1 MLRGLYTSA
10 SGMNA
15 ELLRQDVV
23 ANNIANAG
31 TTGFKKDD
39 AVFESFPDRLLK
51 RIHDRMDAGTGPAGM
66 AALTAQPQTI
76 GMMGQGVRPVDTPT
90 HFTDGSPIM
99 TGRPLD
105 LAMQGNGLF
114 TVQQSDGS
122 MAYTRDGSFTLN
134 GENQLTTMSGNLVMG
149 QGERPLVITGTNVV
163 VDDGGVVKVDG
174 VDAGRLALAAY
185 DPHTFEKR
193 GENLY
198 VRQDDALSAMGEDS
212 APDGRL
218 MQGYTEGSNVQVVTE
233 MVRMIE
239 VDRAYDSNSKIIQMQ
254 DETLGRLINDVGKPS
269 A

>member
-1 MLRGLYTSA
+1 MLRGLYTSS

-51 RIHDRMDAGTGPAGM
+51 RIHDRMDASSGPAGM
-66 AALTAQPQTI
+66 AAFTAQPQAI
-76 GMMGQGVRPVDTPT
+76 GVMGQGVRPVDTPT
-90 HFTDGSPIM
+90 HFTDGSPVM

-114 TVQQSDGS
+114 TVQRGDGS
-122 MAYTRDGSFTLN
+122 LAYTRDGSFTLN
-134 GENQLTTMSGNLVMG
+134 SENQLATMSGNLVMA
-149 QGERPLVITGTNVV
+149 QGDRPLVINGNNIV
-163 VDDGGVVKVDG
+163 VDQGGAVTVDG
-174 VDAGRLALAAY
+174 VDAGKLALAAY
-185 DPHTFEKR
+185 DPQTFQKL

-198 VRQDDALSAMGEDS
+198 VKPDVGLSAMGEEA

-218 MQGYTEGSNVQVVTE
+218 MQGYTEESNVQVVTE

>member
-1 MLRGLYTSA
+1 
-10 SGMNA
+10 MNA

-39 AVFESFPDRLLK
+39 AIFQSFPDRLLQ
-51 RIHDRMDAGTGPAGM
+51 RIHDRMDSGNGPAGM
-66 AALTAQPQTI
+66 AALTAQPQVI
-76 GMMGQGVRPVDTPT
+76 GMLGQGVRPVDTPT
-90 HFTDGSPIM
+90 HFTDGSPRM

-114 TVQQSDGS
+114 TVQQADGS

-134 GENQLTTMSGNLVMG
+134 SDKQLTTMSGNLVMA
-149 QGERPLVITGTNVV
+149 QGERPLVINGTNVV
-163 VDDGGVVKVDG
+163 VDYAGGVTVDG
-174 VDAGRLALAAY
+174 ADVGKLALATY
-185 DPHTFEKR
+185 DPQTFQKR

-198 VRQDDALSAMGEDS
+198 VQHDDALSALGEQT
-212 APDGRL
+212 APDGRIL
-218 MQGYTEGSNVQVVTE
+218 QGYTEESNVQVVTE

-239 VDRAYDSNSKIIQMQ
+239 VDRAYESNSKIIQMQ
-254 DETLGRLINDVGKPS
+254 DETLGHLINDVGKPS